1 MNYKIND
8 EVFNVF
14 PNLATERL
22 LLTEFVTND
31 AEELFKMR
39 SDERVLKYLDRDPHK
54 SVEESK
60 LMIESMIKTYNNKEG
75 INWIIRKKDTL
86 IVIGY
91 VGYWRMRKEDVRAEI
106 GYAMKPE

>member
-8 EVFNVF
+8 EIFNAF
-14 PNLATERL
+14 PDLETERL

-54 SVEESK
+54 SFEESK
-60 LMIESMIKTYNNKEG
+60 LKIEVMIT
-75 INWIIRKKDTL
+75 
-86 IVIGY
+86 
-91 VGYWRMRKEDVRAEI
+91 A
-106 GYAMKPE
+106 